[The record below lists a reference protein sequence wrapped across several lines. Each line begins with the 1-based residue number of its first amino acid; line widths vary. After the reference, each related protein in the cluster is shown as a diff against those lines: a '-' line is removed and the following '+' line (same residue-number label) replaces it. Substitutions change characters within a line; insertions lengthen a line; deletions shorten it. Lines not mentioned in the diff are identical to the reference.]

1 MKDERVFKG
10 NLIIKWNNYLTVF
23 GTKKFESKT
32 MFEIE
37 NPVAIDKGYKKLIAT
52 DKNTFY
58 GTEYSSL
65 NKILIDKQ
73 VQKLKNR
80 SRLFQ
85 IAKRHKET
93 GNFKKA
99 ENIFKNNLGKIKQ
112 NRFTKKIRKRSKNYI
127 NKEVNDFF
135 DKEKPTEII
144 KEDLTWETYKNK
156 KKRFYK
162 SNGTMGKRNSGQINR
177 MECLA
182 EKY

>member
-1 MKDERVFKG
+1 MKDKRIFKG
-10 NLIIKWNNYLTVF
+10 NLAIKWDNRLIVF
-23 GTKKFESKT
+23 GTKKFESDT
-32 MFEIE
+32 IFETK
-37 NPVAIDKGYKKLIAT
+37 NSVAIDKGYKKLITT

-85 IAKRHKET
+85 IAKKHKEK
-93 GNFKKA
+93 GNYKKA

-112 NRFTKKIRKRSKNYI
+112 KRFAKKIRKRSKNYL

-135 DKEKPTEII
+135 DK
-144 KEDLTWETYKNK
+144 
-156 KKRFYK
+156 
-162 SNGTMGKRNSGQINR
+162 
-177 MECLA
+177 
-182 EKY
+182 